1 MRSIPVPSVCIL
13 VTAVILGV
21 LLPSFTGNS
30 NIATAQTAHR
40 AHTTRKKR
48 TEMTKKSSPYDGV
61 PLKQATDKKQILVYY
76 RQTALSPV
84 HTHDFRLDGKSI
96 FCLSFDSGSGACIV
110 WCYVYIREGDK
121 WLLAYQQLPPFHPLP
136 DKSLIGIDFK
146 QKGSSVLQ
154 VIGAYQITHSESH
167 TSVKSV
173 AAASFEYKLIKTISA
188 AALLKC
194 AKQASTPAQKRLA
207 FGGCKL
213 VLHAREGR

>member
-1 MRSIPVPSVCIL
+1 MRSIPVPSVCTL
-13 VTAVILGV
+13 AAAVIWGV
-21 LLPSFTGNS
+21 LLSSFTGDCS
-30 NIATAQTAHR
+30 FATAQTIKR
-40 AHTTRKKR
+40 THTTCEKHM
-48 TEMTKKSSPYDGV
+48 EMTKKSRPYDGV
-61 PLKQATDKKQILVYY
+61 PLKQAKDKQQILSYY
-76 RQTALSPV
+76 RQSALSPV

-96 FCLSFDSGSGACIV
+96 FCLSFDSGSGACIE
-110 WCYVYIREGDK
+110 WGYVYIQEGDK

-146 QKGSSVLQ
+146 QKGSSELQ

-194 AKQASTPAQKRLA
+194 AKQASTPAQKT
-207 FGGCKL
+207 
-213 VLHAREGR
+213 

>member
-1 MRSIPVPSVCIL
+1 MELTVGA
-13 VTAVILGV
+13 AVILSM
-21 LLPSFTGNS
+21 LLSSFTGDNS
-30 NIATAQTAHR
+30 FATAQTGHR

-48 TEMTKKSSPYDGV
+48 TATTKKSSPYDGV
-61 PLKQATDKKQILVYY
+61 PLKQAKDKKQILFYY

-96 FCLSFDSGSGACIV
+96 FCLSFDSGSGACIE
-110 WCYVYIREGDK
+110 WGYVYIQEGDK

-146 QKGSSVLQ
+146 QKGSSELQ

-194 AKQASTPAQKRLA
+194 AKQASTPAQKT
-207 FGGCKL
+207 
-213 VLHAREGR
+213 